1 MTATAGDL
9 RSPGLAVLAPV
20 YGAGFVTAFG
30 GHAVA
35 ANLGAYATGHHSSLW
50 ELGLLLGVYDAAEVV
65 LKPVFGAVVDRR
77 GAKPVMVAG
86 LVAFAVASA
95 AFALAGRPHWLGL
108 ARLAQGCAAAAFS
121 PAAGAAV
128 AQLGGKKRT
137 GRLFGGYGGAKSV
150 GYLLGPVVG
159 GALVVAGGYRTLF
172 AVTGAVALAA
182 AIGVAA
188 TLPAVAPAGRRARA
202 GVGAL
207 VEQMR
212 RSSFLRPVLLLAA
225 GTAALSAGVG
235 FLPLLGV
242 RHHLDAVATGA
253 LVSLLSATTAVASPW
268 VGRRHDRGRLPGWA
282 PSAALLASAAGFA
295 LAVAFPGPAGIC
307 AAALLVGA
315 GVAVVTPVGFSL
327 LAAGAPPDRL
337 GRTMGAGEVGRELGD
352 AGGPVLV
359 GAFGALGLGAGLVAL
374 AAALAACAG
383 LARPARRE
391 SGADREAAPAEATGG
406 LDRA

>member
-1 MTATAGDL
+1 MTDTLAPGKE
-9 RSPGLAVLAPV
+9 SGPGLAVLAPV

-30 GHAVA
+30 AHAVA

-77 GAKPVMVAG
+77 GAKPVMLAG

-95 AFALAGRPHWLGL
+95 AFALAGQAHWLGV

-137 GRLFGGYGGAKSV
+137 GRLFGGYGGAKSI
-150 GYLLGPVVG
+150 GYLLGPVAG

-172 AVTGAVALAA
+172 AVTGAIALIA
-182 AIGVAA
+182 AIGVTV
-188 TLPAVAPAGRRARA
+188 TLPTVAPAGRRARA
-202 GVGAL
+202 GIGAL

-212 RSSFLRPVLLLAA
+212 QATFLRPVLLLGA

-242 RHHLDAVATGA
+242 RHHLDPVATGA
-253 LVSLLSATTAVASPW
+253 LVSLLSATTALAQPW
-268 VGRRHDRGRLPGWA
+268 IGRRHDLGRLPLWA
-282 PSAALLASAAGFA
+282 PSAALVTAAAGFA
-295 LAVAFPGPAGIC
+295 LAVVFPGPGGIC
-307 AAALLVGA
+307 AAALLIGM
-315 GVAVVTPVGFSL
+315 GVAVVTPIGFSQ
-327 LAAGAPPDRL
+327 LAASAPPERL

-359 GAFGALGLGAGLVAL
+359 GAFGLISLGGGL
-374 AAALAACAG
+374 AALAATLAISAG
-383 LARPARRE
+383 LVLPRR
-391 SGADREAAPAEATGG
+391 R
-406 LDRA
+406 